1 MHELTRS
8 TELAAVESDS
18 PKVERASG
26 RLTVTFLRSNLVAE
40 WDPTAHS
47 LLDFA
52 EQSGLSPP
60 FCCRAGVCG
69 TCISPI
75 KSGAV
80 AYFESPVIEPA
91 NGEVL
96 LCCSRPTEPV
106 VIDI

>member
-1 MHELTRS
+1 MRELTPS
-8 TELAAVESDS
+8 TESPTVESDA
-18 PKVERASG
+18 PKAAGAAERF
-26 RLTVTFLRSNLVAE
+26 TVTFQRSNVVAD

-69 TCISPI
+69 TCLSTI
-75 KSGAV
+75 KRGKV
-80 AYFESPVIEPA
+80 AYFEPPVVELSAVEI
-91 NGEVL
+91 L
-96 LCCSRPTEPV
+96 LCCSRPTESV

>member
-1 MHELTRS
+1 MHELMRP
-8 TELAAVESDS
+8 TESPAVESDA
-18 PKVERASG
+18 PKVECASE
-26 RLTVTFLRSNLVAE
+26 RLTVTFERANLVAE

-69 TCISPI
+69 TCLSTI
-75 KSGAV
+75 KRGAV
-80 AYFESPVIEPA
+80 AYFESPVVEPA
-91 NGEVL
+91 PGEIL
-96 LCCSRPTEPV
+96 LCCSRPTESV

>member
-1 MHELTRS
+1 MRDMPQS
-8 TELAAVESDS
+8 TESPAVESDS
-18 PKVERASG
+18 PEVERAPR
-26 RLTVTFLRSNLVAE
+26 RLSVTFLRSNLVAE

-69 TCISPI
+69 TCLSTI
-75 KSGAV
+75 KGGAV
-80 AYFESPVIEPA
+80 AYFEPPVIEPA
-91 NGEVL
+91 NGEIL
-96 LCCSRPTEPV
+96 LCGSRPTEPV